1 MKTLLI
7 ILLATLYSTALMAE
21 KNPPAFYSASDD
33 IWLNALSKLPTH
45 ADVKKLT
52 TGLGASSESGDW
64 GEFQG
69 ALHSLDFTA
78 WNNKGIELGF
88 SNMHSKILTKI
99 LFYNNSE
106 TFGNATNLP
115 FSLSFSDTAEIIKA
129 RYKGHILEDSSGDFE
144 VQVLPYTHPYI
155 TMKINMTR
163 GKVGHRISLYY
174 DEYLAYMKNP
184 SPHNLEDEPYMCDAF
199 TAMINDVDN
208 KFFNFRGAKTE
219 ELFPTWESNVL
230 MDTYEVA
237 ETKVRREYILMEA
250 YEGPDHD
257 TAAIAFDSLSNYFDG
272 CIEDEDLPY
281 TWVRTEEQTE
291 DAFKI
296 TLVTSEKN
304 IKVEH
309 HFTKEINEY
318 SLEKNLVYTAQ
329 TIIKYFDE

>member
-1 MKTLLI
+1 
-7 ILLATLYSTALMAE
+7 MAE
-21 KNPPAFYSASDD
+21 KQSPTYYSASDD
-33 IWLNALSKLPTH
+33 IWLNALSKLSTH

-52 TGLGASSESGDW
+52 SDLGTSSELGDW

-69 ALHSLDFTA
+69 ALHSLDFKV

-99 LFYNNSE
+99 SFYNDSE
-106 TFGNATNLP
+106 IFGDAKNLP
-115 FSLSFSDTAEIIKA
+115 FSLSFSDTPEIIRA
-129 RYKGHILEDSSGDFE
+129 RYKGHILEDGSGDFE
-144 VQVLPYTHPYI
+144 VHVLPDTHPYI

-163 GKVGHRISLYY
+163 GKVGHRVSLYY

-208 KFFNFRGAKTE
+208 KFFNFRGKKTE
-219 ELFPTWESNVL
+219 ELFPTWESNVVL
-230 MDTYEVA
+230 DTYEVA

-257 TAAIAFDSLSNYFDG
+257 TAAIAFDSLSSYFDG

-281 TWVRTEEQTE
+281 TWVKTEEQTE

-296 TLVTSEKN
+296 TLVTNEKN

-309 HFTKEINEY
+309 HFTEEVNKY
-318 SLEKNLVYTAQ
+318 SLEKNLVYTAK
-329 TIIKYFDE
+329 TILKYSDEK